1 MTTSPPAKSQRFVDR
16 IAEHTTAMLAP
27 KLEAPLLVATH
38 ESSVSRRHRPRD
50 YYLRRM
56 LAAGDVLALVIAA
69 LAASAL
75 PGDNGFAGRLP
86 WLFVTLPLWVALFA
100 AYGLY
105 GRDVRRLSHSPLDEL
120 PAIFHAFVIGSVGLW
135 MHFNLFANKVV
146 FSAMLTFSL
155 IAATVMVGLRMF
167 QRRALARLMGP
178 ERMLFIGGG
187 QTAAT
192 LARRMRGSRGPRPVG
207 VLTRPGDEPV
217 EFDVPV
223 VGEFASADIDSVLA
237 RLNVER
243 VLVTE
248 QGREHDERVLD
259 LLRRC
264 KQLSIKVSLVPATVD
279 VVGPSLEVDHI
290 GGITVL
296 GINPP
301 VLSRSARAV
310 KRSLD
315 VVGAGLLL
323 LIALPLM
330 AVIAIAIKMDSKGPV
345 FFRQRRVGRGGKV
358 FRIAKFRS
366 MVVDAEE
373 QREAL
378 LKLSQDP
385 GWLLLERDPRITRVG
400 GFLRRTSL
408 DELPQLLSVLR
419 GDMSLVGPR
428 PLIEEEDSHVEGWR
442 RARIDLTPGLT
453 GLWQVLGRTSIPFE
467 EMVKLDYVYVTNWTL
482 WGDVR
487 LILRT
492 LPVVLSRRGA
502 N

>member
-1 MTTSPPAKSQRFVDR
+1 MTAGSAARSERIVSRLVDY
-16 IAEHTTAMLAP
+16 TTTLLAP
-27 KLEAPLLVATH
+27 DLKAPRPQAAH

-56 LAAGDVLALVIAA
+56 LAAGDATALVVAAIAV
-69 LAASAL
+69 SMMHQS
-75 PGDNGFAGRLP
+75 NGFAGHLL
-86 WLFVTLPLWVALFA
+86 WLLLTLPLWVALFG

-105 GRDVRRLSHSPLDEL
+105 GRDVRRLSHSALDEV
-120 PAIFHAFVIGSVGLW
+120 PAIFHAYVIGSVGLW
-135 MHFNLFANKVV
+135 GFFNVFVGKVV
-146 FSAMLTFSL
+146 FAAILTFALS
-155 IAATVMVGLRMF
+155 AAILMVGMRLV
-167 QRRALARLMGP
+167 QRRALNRLMGP
-178 ERMLFIGGG
+178 ERVLFVGGG
-187 QTAAT
+187 ETAAT
-192 LARRMRGSRGPRPVG
+192 LMRRMRARGGPHAVG
-207 VLTRPGDEPV
+207 LLTRRGDEV
-217 EFDVPV
+217 IAFDVPT
-223 VGEFASADIDSVLA
+223 VGEFESADIDDVLT

-243 VLVTE
+243 VVVTE
-248 QGREHDERVLD
+248 HNRGQDDLVLD

-264 KQLSIKVSLVPATVD
+264 KQLSVKASLVPATVD

-315 VVGAGLLL
+315 LVGAGLLVL
-323 LIALPLM
+323 AMSPVM
-330 AVIAIAIKMDSKGPV
+330 AVIAIAIKLDSKGPV
-345 FFRQRRVGRGGKV
+345 FFRQRRVGRGGRV
-358 FRIAKFRS
+358 FLITKFRS

-373 QREAL
+373 QRGAL
-378 LKLSQDP
+378 LKLSRDP
-385 GWLLLERDPRITRVG
+385 DWLLLDRDPRITRVG

-428 PLIEEEDSHVEGWR
+428 PLIEAEDSLIQGWR
-442 RARIDLTPGLT
+442 RARVDLTPGLT

-467 EMVKLDYVYVTNWTL
+467 EMVKLDYVYVTNWSL
-482 WGDVR
+482 WGDVQ

-492 LPVVLSRRGA
+492 LPVVISRRGA